1 MSRMVCRPGATS
13 RIFGSELTTIDAV
26 AMSPWTPPAIFI
38 FSAGDPVISTE
49 SNDSGAPR
57 YASMCSVITGTPLR

>member
-1 MSRMVCRPGATS
+1 MSRIVWSPGATA

-38 FSAGDPVISTE
+38 YSAGDPVISTE

-57 YASMCSVITGTPLR
+57 YASMWSVITGTPSR